1 MATEDV
7 AAAVNVCNN
16 QGSVRVTGDCGIN
29 SISFGHNFVA
39 VAVAVTVTVVA
50 VAAVVVVLLV
60 VKVFM
65 VAAKR

>member
-1 MATEDV
+1 VATED
-7 AAAVNVCNN
+7 ATAAVNVCNN
-16 QGSVRVTGDCGIN
+16 RGSVRVTGACGIN
-29 SISFGHNFVA
+29 GHFFGHDFVA
-39 VAVAVTVTVVA
+39 VAVAVTVAVVA